1 MSVMDSLKH
10 LWDFSLD
17 TLLLVSKVVYIVIRE
32 TILNILPKKKK
43 DISGEVVLITGS
55 AQGIGRQLAIQ
66 IARLGAKVVL
76 WDINETKLKETAE
89 EISQDAGNVSWFVC
103 DVTSESDVNTK
114 ARLVEQKVGEV
125 TILINNA
132 GIMQNLPMLEL
143 SSEGIKKTIEV
154 NLLSHFW
161 TIRAFL
167 PNMEKKNH
175 GHIVGVS
182 SCAGLIGHV
191 NQSDYSASKHGVI
204 GLMEALS
211 EELRLKES
219 HIKTTTICPL
229 TVNTGM
235 NQNPITRCFWMM
247 PIVSVEDAV
256 SQIITAIRREDFIVT
271 LPKRIKFGLCLARL
285 LPHQVLSEV
294 LDFTDYCRVKNSDLK
309 RVFPERNRK

>member
-1 MSVMDSLKH
+1 MDSLKH
-10 LWDFSLD
+10 LWEFSLE
-17 TLLLVSKVVYIVIRE
+17 TLLFLSKVVYIVVRE
-32 TILNILPKKKK
+32 TVLNILPKKKK

-76 WDINETKLKETAE
+76 WDINETKLKEVTE
-89 EISQDAGNVSWFVC
+89 EISQDGGSASWFVC
-103 DVTSESDVNTK
+103 DVTSESDVNAK

-132 GIMQNLPMLEL
+132 GIMQNLPMMEL

-167 PNMEKKNH
+167 PSMEKNNH
-175 GHIVGVS
+175 GHIVGIS
-182 SCAGLIGHV
+182 SCAGLVGHV
-191 NQSDYSASKHGVI
+191 NQIDYSASKHGVV

-219 HIKTTTICPL
+219 NVKTTTICPL

-235 NQNPITRCFWMM
+235 NQNPITKCSWMM
-247 PIVSVEDAV
+247 PIVSVEDAAR
-256 SQIITAIRREDFIVT
+256 QIITALRREDFIVT
-271 LPKRIKFGLCLARL
+271 LPRRIIFSLCFSRL
-285 LPHQVLSEV
+285 LPHQVLSEF
-294 LDFTDYCRVKNSDLK
+294 LDFTDYCRVKNYDLK
-309 RVFPERNRK
+309 RVFPERNGK